1 MMTPKSMPASQ
12 YQPQDA
18 CQLSH
23 RQTQYFHT
31 VTKENV
37 HCLKRIRLRQHQHWY
52 SSLVSQSKSGTV
64 AYFTDFVI
72 S

>member
-23 RQTQYFHT
+23 RQTQYFHI
-31 VTKENV
+31 VTKKK
-37 HCLKRIRLRQHQHWY
+37 C
-52 SSLVSQSKSGTV
+52 SLSEKN
-64 AYFTDFVI
+64 
-72 S
+72 